1 MKASE
6 IKGELNV
13 YYQAKCYSWSE
24 LCLQIENLNLP
35 DKNNEYAVLITQA
48 QDVFATLIY
57 LLYGFK
63 EKITIFPVSSES
75 SVTDSSDIDSFA
87 ANSFDIAL
95 AIATSGSQAKPKIAL
110 ISRQNIIAHC
120 QSFVKVIPID
130 HSSVWL
136 NCMPLNH
143 IAGVMIVYRCWFNN
157 ASIVLHDNFHT
168 EKVWLDI
175 KLYAVSHI
183 SLVPR
188 MLFKLLEFSQDAKPP
203 ESLKYVIIGGD
214 RLSDA
219 LYQRAASAGWPIFIS
234 YGMTEACST
243 IAIGKT
249 QDKLKILDDISTQ
262 LTGDGVLKIKG
273 PMIFS
278 AYADFKTELYERK
291 WFVTHDKVNLKGGYL
306 SIIGRDDDMIICG
319 GKNIAP
325 EFIESLFID
334 SSALLNQTS
343 SHVLADLAIGKYKN
357 SSYSDNDSKQSWGDT
372 VVALYCGDVD
382 ELECWIK
389 NNIQTAYQPRRL
401 LAVKKI
407 PRNSIGKI
415 NRKAVQT
422 IINNYYK

>member
-1 MKASE
+1 MKTSE

-24 LCLQIENLNLP
+24 LCLQTQNLILP
-35 DKNNEYAVLITQA
+35 DKNNESAVLITQA
-48 QDVFATLIY
+48 QDVFATLLY
-57 LLYGFK
+57 LLYGFI
-63 EKITIFPVSSES
+63 EKKIIFPVSSEFF
-75 SVTDSSDIDSFA
+75 VTDSFNADNINTDRT
-87 ANSFDIAL
+87 DTVL
-95 AIATSGSQAKPKIAL
+95 AIATSGSKAKPKIAL
-110 ISRQNIIAHC
+110 ISRQNIISHC
-120 QSFVKVIPID
+120 QNFVKIIPIE
-130 HSSVWL
+130 HSAVWL

-157 ASIVLHDNFHT
+157 ANMLLHDNFNA

-188 MLFKLLEFSQDAKPP
+188 MLFKLLEFSQDIKPP

-249 QDKLKILDDISTQ
+249 QDKLKLLDDMSTQ

-291 WFVTHDKVNLKGGYL
+291 WFVTHDIVNLKGSYL

-415 NRKAVQT
+415 DRKAVQT